1 MIALIRKIN
10 ESIRVN
16 NNVDEIY
23 VMATFLNT
31 NAHHAY
37 AVSRTKKICMLE
49 LNVFKARSIPK
60 VQAIH
65 SLEPQGSPMA
75 LKNIHQSPTV
85 ALD

>member
-37 AVSRTKKICMLE
+37 AVSHTKDMYARTKRLQGQIH
-49 LNVFKARSIPK
+49 PK
-60 VQAIH
+60 STSH
-65 SLEPQGSPMA
+65 TLP
-75 LKNIHQSPTV
+75 
-85 ALD
+85 